1 MAIYRIGHCERLS
14 GETHVNSAKNAVLP
28 LLCAGL
34 MTREPVTIERVPMLT
49 DVETLVEILSEC
61 GVNVSR
67 NRDEVTLWS
76 DDPHS
81 PSSENLLS
89 RMRASVLVMGPLL
102 ARTGYARVAL
112 PGGIWSIKQKTQ

>member
-1 MAIYRIGHCERLS
+1 MMGRMKPKGGLDMAIYRIGHCERLS
-14 GETHVNSAKNAVLP
+14 GETHVHSAKNAVLP

-34 MTREPVTIERVPMLT
+34 MTREPVTIERVPLLT
-49 DVETLVEILSEC
+49 DVETLLEILSEC

-89 RMRASVLVMGPLL
+89 RMRASVLVMGPL
-102 ARTGYARVAL
+102 
-112 PGGIWSIKQKTQ
+112 